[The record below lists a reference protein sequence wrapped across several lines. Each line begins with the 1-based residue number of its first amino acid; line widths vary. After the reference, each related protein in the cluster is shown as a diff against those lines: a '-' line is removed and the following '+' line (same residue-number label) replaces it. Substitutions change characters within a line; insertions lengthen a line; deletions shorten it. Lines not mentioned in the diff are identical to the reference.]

1 VTDFAFSSFV
11 VHGFGIGFRVRQEA
25 KQKAAAEAKAKAEA
39 EAKLKQEEAAKQ
51 KAAAEAKANTEADRK
66 AAEAKRQQEEDKH
79 KQETA
84 LNQLAEMGLTDRN
97 GNKKLLE
104 QSRNDVATVVDL
116 LSQEASTDQRRE
128 NEGGRGRSVES
139 GGARGRGSCLEEG
152 RCYVDTS
159 RNLGSGSFADVGRDV
174 SIPRTRC
181 GHGGRN
187 LASRVREKI
196 KEVVELGMK
205 LLHPNLV
212 ILFGMLN
219 HDQYGPVLV
228 LQLCPGGSLSQ
239 VLDRALPTLVA

>member
-159 RNLGSGSFADVGRDV
+159 RSVPTLEVEVSPMSWAGRIDFQDKVWTHPRRFHSRSFVEAG
-174 SIPRTRC
+174 T
-181 GHGGRN
+181 
-187 LASRVREKI
+187 SRVRCVK
-196 KEVVELGMK
+196 KSRRRSNLG
-205 LLHPNLV
+205 
-212 ILFGMLN
+212 
-219 HDQYGPVLV
+219 
-228 LQLCPGGSLSQ
+228 
-239 VLDRALPTLVA
+239 